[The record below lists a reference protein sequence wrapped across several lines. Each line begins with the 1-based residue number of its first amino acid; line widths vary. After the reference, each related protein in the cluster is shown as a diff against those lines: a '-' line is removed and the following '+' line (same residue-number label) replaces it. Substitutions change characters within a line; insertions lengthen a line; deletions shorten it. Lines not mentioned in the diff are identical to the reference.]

1 MTDILFY
8 HLTATPLEGA
18 LPALMEKALG
28 AGYRTVIR
36 TKDEPSMDKLNT
48 LLWTYNPA
56 TFLPHGSRKDGNEA
70 EQPVYLTTLEENPN
84 GANLLAVTD
93 GSVPTEASVFTRIL
107 DIFDGRDEQEVT
119 AARVRWKTYKD
130 AGQNLQYW
138 QQQENGGWAKKG

>member
-1 MTDILFY
+1 
-8 HLTATPLEGA
+8 
-18 LPALMEKALG
+18 
-28 AGYRTVIR
+28 
-36 TKDEPSMDKLNT
+36 MDKINT

-93 GSVPTEASVFTRIL
+93 GSVPTEANVFTRIL

-119 AARVRWKTYKD
+119 AARARWKTYKD